1 MDDLQ
6 AIEALH
12 TSGVYQKRDLTIV
25 RGMGARVWDEN
36 GHEYID
42 CISGHGAAN
51 LGHCHPAVVSAVEK
65 QAARLI
71 TCPEVFHNDQRAQLL
86 ARLTSVAP
94 GAMQRAYLCN
104 SGAEAVEAALKFA
117 RISTGRTEVIST
129 LRSFHGRTMGALTLT
144 GQKKHRVPFEPLLP
158 DVSQIPYN
166 NIEALR
172 AAVNERTAAMILEVV
187 QGEGGVRPADPD
199 YLHAAQKLCR
209 DHGALLIIDE
219 VQTGLG
225 RTGKMFAC
233 EHHKLEPDI
242 LCLAKSLAGGLPM
255 GATLLG
261 TRVSVLP
268 SGTHGSTFGGNPLA
282 CAAAL
287 AVLEVLE
294 TEGLHERA
302 AQMGEKMLNS
312 LRTADLP
319 VARAV
324 RGIGL
329 MIGVQLKQ
337 RVRPFLQRLQA
348 RGVLALP
355 AGKTVLRLLPPL
367 VISAEDWDQVSST
380 VVDVLRE
387 SAATN

>member
-1 MDDLQ
+1 MDDFQ
-6 AIEALH
+6 AIETLH

-71 TCPEVFHNDQRAQLL
+71 TCPEVFHNDQRAHLL

-144 GQKKHRVPFEPLLP
+144 GQKKHRVPFEPLVP
-158 DVSQIPYN
+158 DVSYIPYN
-166 NIEALR
+166 NIEALS
-172 AAVNERTAAMILEVV
+172 AAVSERTAAMILEVV
-187 QGEGGVRPADPD
+187 QGEGGVRLAKPD
-199 YLHAAQKLCR
+199 YLLAAQRLCR

-233 EHHKLEPDI
+233 EHHELEPDI

-261 TRVSVLP
+261 TRVTALP
-268 SGTHGSTFGGNPLA
+268 SGSHGSTFGGNPLA

-294 TEGLHERA
+294 TEKLHERA
-302 AQMGEKMLNS
+302 SQMGEQMLNR

-319 VARAV
+319 AVRAV

-337 RVRPFLQRLQA
+337 RVTPLLQRLQA

-367 VISAEDWDQVSST
+367 VITAEDWDQVSST
-380 VVDVLRE
+380 VVDVLRG
-387 SAATN
+387 STATN

>member
-337 RVRPFLQRLQA
+337 RVTPFLQRLQA

>member
-1 MDDLQ
+1 
-6 AIEALH
+6 
-12 TSGVYQKRDLTIV
+12 
-25 RGMGARVWDEN
+25 
-36 GHEYID
+36 
-42 CISGHGAAN
+42 
-51 LGHCHPAVVSAVEK
+51 
-65 QAARLI
+65 
-71 TCPEVFHNDQRAQLL
+71 
-86 ARLTSVAP
+86 
-94 GAMQRAYLCN
+94 
-104 SGAEAVEAALKFA
+104 
-117 RISTGRTEVIST
+117 
-129 LRSFHGRTMGALTLT
+129 
-144 GQKKHRVPFEPLLP
+144 
-158 DVSQIPYN
+158 
-166 NIEALR
+166 
-172 AAVNERTAAMILEVV
+172 
-187 QGEGGVRPADPD
+187 
-199 YLHAAQKLCR
+199 
-209 DHGALLIIDE
+209 
-219 VQTGLG
+219 
-225 RTGKMFAC
+225 
-233 EHHKLEPDI
+233 
-242 LCLAKSLAGGLPM
+242 M

>member
-1 MDDLQ
+1 MNISKE
-6 AIEALH
+6 IEQ
-12 TSGVYQKRDLTIV
+12 SFEFDVYPKRDVVLV
-25 RGMGARVWDEN
+25 RGKGARVWDEN

-129 LRSFHGRTMGALTLT
+129 LRSFHGRTVGALTLT

-187 QGEGGVRPADPD
+187 QGE
-199 YLHAAQKLCR
+199 Y
-209 DHGALLIIDE
+209 
-219 VQTGLG
+219 
-225 RTGKMFAC
+225 M
-233 EHHKLEPDI
+233 
-242 LCLAKSLAGGLPM
+242 
-255 GATLLG
+255 
-261 TRVSVLP
+261 
-268 SGTHGSTFGGNPLA
+268 
-282 CAAAL
+282 
-287 AVLEVLE
+287 
-294 TEGLHERA
+294 
-302 AQMGEKMLNS
+302 
-312 LRTADLP
+312 
-319 VARAV
+319 
-324 RGIGL
+324 
-329 MIGVQLKQ
+329 
-337 RVRPFLQRLQA
+337 
-348 RGVLALP
+348 
-355 AGKTVLRLLPPL
+355 
-367 VISAEDWDQVSST
+367 
-380 VVDVLRE
+380 
-387 SAATN
+387 